1 MPPAPL
7 KLARLGDGPEIFHT
21 LQGEGISAG
30 RPAVFVR
37 LSLCNL
43 HCRWCDTDYTW
54 NWVGTP
60 FPHDRDGEP
69 GYAKYRR
76 EEQMLS
82 LEPGEVALRL
92 AEWPTRRVVLT
103 GGEPMLQQEG
113 LAALAA
119 AARAMDARYF
129 FEVETNGTIAPEEA
143 FDHFVGQYNVS
154 PKLANS
160 GNRESLRMRPDVL
173 ARFAASGKA
182 WFKFVVASPED
193 ATEIRALLD
202 TTGIPTDRV
211 LLMPEGRTPEAV
223 AANRDLVVR
232 LCLDHGFTFT
242 DRLHLRLFGAR
253 RGT

>member
-1 MPPAPL
+1 MSATPL

-21 LQGEGISAG
+21 LQGEGVSAG

-54 NWVGTP
+54 NWIGTP

-69 GYAKYRR
+69 GYEKFRQ
-76 EEQMLS
+76 EEQTIS
-82 LEPGEVALRL
+82 LPPEEVARHL
-92 AEWPTRRVVLT
+92 ARWPTRRVVLT
-103 GGEPMLQQEG
+103 GGEPLLQQAG
-113 LAALAA
+113 LSTLAA
-119 AARAMDARYF
+119 AARDHDPAYF
-129 FEVETNGTIAPEEA
+129 FEVETNGTIQPDPRLDP
-143 FDHFVGQYNVS
+143 FIGQYNVS

-160 GNRESLRMRPDVL
+160 GNRESLRLRPEAL
-173 ARFAASGKA
+173 AWFASSGKA
-182 WFKFVVASPED
+182 WFKFVVASPDD
-193 ATEIRALLD
+193 ATEILSLLRA
-202 TTGIPTDRV
+202 TGITSDRV
-211 LLMPEGRTPEAV
+211 LLMPEGRTPETV
-223 AANRDLVVR
+223 ATHRDLVVR